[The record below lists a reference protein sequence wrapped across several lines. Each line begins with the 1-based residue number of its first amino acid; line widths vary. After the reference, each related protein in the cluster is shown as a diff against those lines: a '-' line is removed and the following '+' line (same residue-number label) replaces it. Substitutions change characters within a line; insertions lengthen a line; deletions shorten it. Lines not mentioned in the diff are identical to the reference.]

1 MTKERSGAAMR
12 DCTEMFNESGEH
24 IATIGFN
31 ESYGLWQIV
40 VVQRRRSSFSVQ
52 ARKSRSPPG
61 TTNSIPKLDS
71 HNRLHALAAMLDL
84 SVSSRNGLLCNFW
97 IADESN
103 YRAKIDH
110 VANT

>member
-1 MTKERSGAAMR
+1 MR

-31 ESYGLWQIV
+31 ESYSLWQIV
-40 VVQRRRSSFSVQ
+40 IVQRKEWSFSVQ

-71 HNRLHALAAMLDL
+71 LDQHHALASMLEL
-84 SVSSRNGLLCNFW
+84 SVPSREALLCN
-97 IADESN
+97 S
-103 YRAKIDH
+103 
-110 VANT
+110 

>member
-1 MTKERSGAAMR
+1 MAFGRSWLCSA
-12 DCTEMFNESGEH
+12 
-24 IATIGFN
+24 
-31 ESYGLWQIV
+31 
-40 VVQRRRSSFSVQ
+40 RRSSFSVQ

-71 HNRLHALAAMLDL
+71 RNRLHALASMLDL
-84 SVSSRNGLLCNFW
+84 GVSSRNGFLCNFW

-103 YRAKIDH
+103 YRAKICH